1 MQDNLTVVKL
11 KDLPWL
17 LKSDRE
23 EAQITD
29 HYINALSIATRGGQ
43 QIVGRLS
50 GGNQQ
55 KVFLARWL
63 NTDAEILLLDNPT
76 QGIDV
81 GAKSEIYTL
90 MNNLVKQ
97 GKSIIMISSELP
109 ELLSMSD
116 RLLLLA
122 NGKSLG
128 VVSAGQY
135 TEDEIMK
142 LVTGAHTL
150 KNIREG

>member
-1 MQDNLTVVKL
+1 
-11 KDLPWL
+11 
-17 LKSDRE
+17 
-23 EAQITD
+23 
-29 HYINALSIATRGGQ
+29 
-43 QIVGRLS
+43 
-50 GGNQQ
+50 
-55 KVFLARWL
+55 
-63 NTDAEILLLDNPT
+63 
-76 QGIDV
+76 
-81 GAKSEIYTL
+81 
-90 MNNLVKQ
+90 
-97 GKSIIMISSELP
+97 MISSELP

>member
-1 MQDNLTVVKL
+1 MNS
-11 KDLPWL
+11 L
-17 LKSDRE
+17 L
-23 EAQITD
+23 
-29 HYINALSIATRGGQ
+29 
-43 QIVGRLS
+43 
-50 GGNQQ
+50 
-55 KVFLARWL
+55 
-63 NTDAEILLLDNPT
+63 AE
-76 QGIDV
+76 GY
-81 GAKSEIYTL
+81 A
-90 MNNLVKQ
+90 
-97 GKSIIMISSELP
+97 IIMISSELP